1 MILHQVVALSRGAD
15 KKELATK
22 LGASV
27 YIDTEAQNPVEELK
41 KLGGADVIMAT
52 ASSGKAMSPLVG
64 AYARAC
70 VYVCIAASKAFCL
83 LLNFFPLC

>member
-1 MILHQVVALSRGAD
+1 MVQLILHQVVALSRGAD

-27 YIDTEAQNPVEELK
+27 YIDTEAQDPVEELK

-52 ASSGKAMSPLVG
+52 AFSSKAMSPLVG
-64 AYARAC
+64 TFL
-70 VYVCIAASKAFCL
+70 SS
-83 LLNFFPLC
+83 